1 MWLRI
6 GRNCCF
12 TNLCLSMY
20 CCYFCIFTTLLL
32 DTSTSRK
39 IQMIG
44 CHGLEKHHCS
54 ASIPEASCRP
64 IIDEMRSCKQLPTR
78 ETLSRTARW
87 KKKCF
92 WNKWKIPPY
101 IIITLRLFWYI
112 HCNFTQFFF
121 FHQQYVRINLYIILK
136 SIHIHTHIYI

>member
-1 MWLRI
+1 
-6 GRNCCF
+6 
-12 TNLCLSMY
+12 MY

-78 ETLSRTARW
+78 ETLSRKARW

-112 HCNFTQFFF
+112 HCNFTQFFLPST
-121 FHQQYVRINLYIILK
+121 ICEDK
-136 SIHIHTHIYI
+136 SVYNFKKYTYTHTHIYIYLYVYIQILYICVYYL